1 MMFTD
6 NTPFHTRW
14 VRLSHQIQSVTDCVN
29 FCNDWLEKLRAVG
42 RARPK
47 GKLVADLL
55 WLECFCLLKTVFTS
69 LPPHQ
74 YKCSKMST
82 FAGLTILDYKSTGE
96 HTDHRERDQLQTDV
110 GFLSARN
117 FLRLSLWKE
126 GKHEKFFSI
135 WWVGHNRPCPSQQIL
150 GKGICRQT
158 QHWPW
163 IF

>member
-6 NTPFHTRW
+6 NTAFHTREA
-14 VRLSHQIQSVTDCVN
+14 RLSHQIQSVTDCVN
-29 FCNDWLEKLRAVG
+29 FCNDWLEKLRAVD
-42 RARPK
+42 RPRPR
-47 GKLVADLL
+47 GKLVADFD
-55 WLECFCLLKTVFTS
+55 WNVFCLLTTVFTF

-82 FAGLTILDYKSTGE
+82 FAGLTIMDYKSTGE
-96 HTDHRERDQLQTDV
+96 HTGHRERNQLQTDV

-117 FLRLSLWKE
+117 FLRLSLWNE
-126 GKHEKFFSI
+126 GKHEKFFTI
-135 WWVGHNRPCPSQQIL
+135 RWARHNRPCPSQQIL